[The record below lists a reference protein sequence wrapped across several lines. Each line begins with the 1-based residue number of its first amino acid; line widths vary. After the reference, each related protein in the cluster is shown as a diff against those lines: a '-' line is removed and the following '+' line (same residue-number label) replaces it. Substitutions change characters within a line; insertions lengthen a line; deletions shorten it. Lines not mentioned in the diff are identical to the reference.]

1 MASDTFTNIVQ
12 LAEKIETTSSDVVGY
27 GLASKPIS
35 GWSQDAIWKGM
46 LFAMRNPADCGMKVE
61 QVSVSDRNGYMQH
74 TVRNSWETRLSACD
88 R

>member
-35 GWSQDAIWKGM
+35 GLSQDAIWKAM
-46 LFAMRNPADCGMKVE
+46 LTAMRIPAGCGMKMD
-61 QVSVSDRNGYMQH
+61 QVSVSDKNGQLERTMRILRNQAL
-74 TVRNSWETRLSACD
+74 RR
-88 R
+88 